1 MYIYPD
7 NLSAKAT
14 LWLWELRDIGII
26 GVGLLPGADPDRHRP
41 AAGADGSLR
50 LPDDPA

>member
-26 GVGLLPGADPDRHRP
+26 GVGLLLSDPDRNRP
-41 AAGADGSLR
+41 AAGADGGLR

>member
-14 LWLWELRDIGII
+14 LWLWELRGTSS
-26 GVGLLPGADPDRHRP
+26 LRPGADPDRHRP